1 MNQNQSGFLLYTIE
15 CKTLCYPWNDTPT
28 IPFLAENH
36 FNKVKYSP
44 LIRWTYRHLNCVSV
58 VIFYNDFW
66 INIHFLISLYFTRKN
81 LRVEG
86 FVTSQYEFWTDASF
100 VLISILMKRREL
112 NLGFEDWDSQ
122 SPSTQCQVRI
132 SAFIKNGIPRH
143 EMKTAISM
151 LPIMS
156 GNNLKEY
163 QKRNIKPLTSNINS
177 GGSKKK
183 WHAYSWPDHLQILKW
198 IKNYS
203 LAYHHG

>member
-1 MNQNQSGFLLYTIE
+1 MS
-15 CKTLCYPWNDTPT
+15 
-28 IPFLAENH
+28 
-36 FNKVKYSP
+36 
-44 LIRWTYRHLNCVSV
+44 
-58 VIFYNDFW
+58 
-66 INIHFLISLYFTRKN
+66 

-86 FVTSQYEFWTDASF
+86 LVTSQYEFWTDASF

-151 LPIMS
+151 LLIMS
-156 GNNLKEY
+156 GNNLKEN
-163 QKRNIKPLTSNINS
+163 QKQNFEQFKVTRPLISNRNS

-203 LAYHHG
+203 LAYRHG